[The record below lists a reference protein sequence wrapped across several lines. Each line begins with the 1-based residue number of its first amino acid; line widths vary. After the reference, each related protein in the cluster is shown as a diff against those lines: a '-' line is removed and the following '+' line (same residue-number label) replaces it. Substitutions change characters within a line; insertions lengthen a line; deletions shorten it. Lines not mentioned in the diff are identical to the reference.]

1 MSLQVRGY
9 SNVLVEVETNQR
21 SMLMSPRPPDVLTGG
36 AFRLGVQSGDLTG
49 VAARTASAG
58 HLVAFRN
65 PTGSSM
71 LAIIQRI
78 RARWFTNAGFT
89 AAQLIGLSMYRVT
102 GYTAAHTGGTAAT
115 LTTPMA
121 KKRTSHAVPVCTV
134 QYPTTGALTNGT
146 ETFDTTLQP
155 IASGFFAE
163 LAAGAA
169 VPKGQIDILFEPQH
183 EGGYPFVL
191 AASEGIVICN
201 EVAMGAGGTA
211 RLVVEF
217 DWIERASY

>member
-1 MSLQVRGY
+1 MSLQIRGN
-9 SNVLVEVETNQR
+9 SGTVVESETNSR
-21 SMLMSPRPPDVLTGG
+21 ALIISPRPPDVLTGG

-49 VAARTASAG
+49 VAARTSSAG

-65 PTGSSM
+65 PTGSTM

-134 QYPTTGALTNGT
+134 QYPTTGALTAGT
-146 ETFDTTLQP
+146 QTFDTTLQP
-155 IASGFFAE
+155 LAAGFYSE
-163 LAAGAA
+163 LAAAA
-169 VPKGQIDILFEPQH
+169 TVQKGQIDINFEPQH

-191 AASEGIVICN
+191 AASEGIVVCN

-217 DWIERASY
+217 DWIERATY